1 LSELLRDADQDLLRN
16 ALKNPH
22 LGEAHLLALLKRPS
36 LPEGT
41 IRVIYR
47 TPLAAGSRRVKIA
60 LAGHPATPAP
70 LLTEILQQLRLMEL
84 AEVLRL
90 PGASQ
95 EHKAAAQ
102 RAIIKRLPE
111 TELGVKIALARR
123 SPPTV
128 LEALLREGEPRLVA
142 AVLAHSALQEANLL
156 AFLRS
161 AAATAETISAV
172 ARHPHWG
179 TRPKLRLTALENR
192 QTPPIWFTLFLPSLG
207 TREVEA
213 LLSKG
218 LGARQLEAVQQELGK
233 RATTLT
239 SPQGTRV
246 AAKKT

>member
-1 LSELLRDADQDLLRN
+1 LSDLLRDAAPDLLRN

-22 LGEAHLLALLKRPS
+22 LGEAHLLALLKRPN
-36 LPEGT
+36 LPEAT
-41 IRVIYR
+41 IRAINR
-47 TPLAAGSRRVKIA
+47 TPQASGSRRTKIA

-70 LLTEILQQLRLMEL
+70 LLTELLQQLRLLEL

-102 RAIIKRLPE
+102 QAIIKRLPE

-142 AVLAHSALQEANLL
+142 AVLANSALREANLL

-161 AAATAETISAV
+161 TAATAESISAV

-218 LGARQLEAVQQELGK
+218 LGTRQLEAVQQELGK
-233 RATTLT
+233 RATPRPT
-239 SPQGTRV
+239 PQGS
-246 AAKKT
+246 